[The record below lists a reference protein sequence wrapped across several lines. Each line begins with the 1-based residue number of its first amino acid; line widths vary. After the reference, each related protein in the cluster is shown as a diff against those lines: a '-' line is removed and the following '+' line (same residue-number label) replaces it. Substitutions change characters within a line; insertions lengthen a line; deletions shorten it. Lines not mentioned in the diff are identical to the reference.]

1 MAYKSQLKAAAQICG
16 FGGAVSIIFS
26 VLPLSHSAMRESPRD
41 AAAHWV
47 NNKCSTDANIPER
60 HPFID
65 DAAMTRFKSTGILI
79 IDDVLTAE
87 ELRSARKDLQD
98 LLDRNVF
105 EVTEQHSEEIR
116 TDSTCLISEPIENQS
131 ITLGTGMR
139 DALRLVRSIPLELIS
154 GGYGA
159 EENLYGVPL
168 SNQLSCYDSL
178 GSHYKPHR
186 DTPDLNQYH
195 PLKWLLQAGLNERET
210 TIILY
215 LNDVDWDSGAVDD
228 GCLRCFLGTATDDDV
243 GTTATEV
250 LNIAPKGGR
259 LVIFDSKK
267 ILHEVRP
274 CSKRRAA
281 ITCWVGGSHGMY
293 AFMRPFCIPY
303 AEMNFFKSKI

>member
-1 MAYKSQLKAAAQICG
+1 MTYKSQLKIAAQLCG
-16 FGGAVSIIFS
+16 FGGAVSVIFS
-26 VLPLSHSAMRESPRD
+26 ILPLSHSAMRESPRD

-47 NNKCSTDANIPER
+47 NTRCSTDASER
-60 HPFID
+60 EKHPFID
-65 DAAMTRFKSTGILI
+65 DAAMARFKSTGILI
-79 IDDVLTAE
+79 LDDVLTAE
-87 ELRSARKDLQD
+87 ELSSARRDLQD
-98 LLDRNVF
+98 LLNRNMF
-105 EVTEQHSEEIR
+105 EVTEQHSDEIR

-139 DALRLVRSIPLELIS
+139 DALRLVRSIPLELIL
-154 GGYGA
+154 GGCGA
-159 EENLYGVPL
+159 VENLYGVPL
-168 SNQLSCYDSL
+168 SNQLSCYDSS

-215 LNDVDWDSGAVDD
+215 LNDVDWDSGTVDD

-267 ILHEVRP
+267 VLHEVRP
-274 CSKRRAA
+274 CSKQRAA
-281 ITCWVGGSHGMY
+281 ITCWVGGSHSLY